1 MTLFRHWL
9 LGIRDWAFGICHA
22 KYLWTKV
29 VNSQWSMVDSNALST
44 FNYSRYLLPTAIGI
58 KIRHSSFVLR
68 HSYFL
73 IILLASPLM
82 AQLVEEGKDES
93 RLYAESKQ
101 VNQFFRRF
109 NGEEDEKGNRY
120 YPGDKH
126 YRSDKLRK
134 QYLRI
139 LFDENNNGV
148 SNILKTEFAKAVLD
162 KPESSILNFHGGKWF
177 SELHTNFTMNGKNQN
192 VILFMELEKHHLG
205 TRWVIQKVH
214 ADVFDPFFVKDT
226 TKLGKFLHPMSHE
239 LDFMNLRKAFINKDS
254 INQFTVKRFVPDHLS
269 LFLYEMKKG
278 NLKFKSVDQ
287 VKFHFFQIDGW
298 YFGISQFN
306 RPGYN
311 TGWLISNLI
320 KLNSTTEKDI
330 LRKFL
335 YYETQ

>member
-1 MTLFRHWL
+1 MTLGIRHWAL
-9 LGIRDWAFGICHA
+9 GIRHWGLGIRDEVLA
-22 KYLWTKV
+22 
-29 VNSQWSMVDSNALST
+29 
-44 FNYSRYLLPTAIGI
+44 
-58 KIRHSSFVLR
+58 IRHLSFVLR
-68 HSYFL
+68 HLNGIGGLL
-73 IILLASPLM
+73 IILLSSPVQ
-82 AQLVEEGKDES
+82 AQLVDEMEDES

-109 NGEEDEKGNRY
+109 NGEEDEKGDRY
-120 YPGDKH
+120 YPGDRH

-139 LFDENNNGV
+139 LFDETNSGIINT
-148 SNILKTEFAKAVLD
+148 LKTEFVKDVLD
-162 KPESSILNFHGGKWF
+162 KSEATILNFHGGNWF
-177 SELHTNFTMNGKNQN
+177 SELHTTFTMNGKSQP

-214 ADVFDPFFVKDT
+214 ADMFEPYFAKDT
-226 TKLGKFLHPMSHE
+226 TKVGRFLHPMSHE

-254 INQFTVKRFVPDHLS
+254 ISQFIIKRFVPNHLS

-298 YFGISQFN
+298 YFGISEFN
-306 RPGYN
+306 RSGYN
-311 TGWLISNLI
+311 TGWLISNLV
-320 KLNSTTEKDI
+320 KLNNTTEKDL